1 MSGRL
6 PPHCSRAPQMSGWRL
21 IGLYLCFLL
30 LTTLTAALAG
40 IVATGQPL
48 TSDFD
53 ARWAAWQERGRLHD
67 RGFRRRLWIAVPTV
81 VILAATAYTFL
92 SR

>member
-1 MSGRL
+1 VSNTV
-6 PPHCSRAPQMSGWRL
+6 SAA
-21 IGLYLCFLL
+21 
-30 LTTLTAALAG
+30 TTPVAG
-40 IVATGQPL
+40 IVATEPL
-48 TSDFD
+48 MSDFD
-53 ARWAAWQERGRLHD
+53 TRWAAWQERGRLRD

>member
-1 MSGRL
+1 VS
-6 PPHCSRAPQMSGWRL
+6 HTVSAV
-21 IGLYLCFLL
+21 
-30 LTTLTAALAG
+30 TTPVAG